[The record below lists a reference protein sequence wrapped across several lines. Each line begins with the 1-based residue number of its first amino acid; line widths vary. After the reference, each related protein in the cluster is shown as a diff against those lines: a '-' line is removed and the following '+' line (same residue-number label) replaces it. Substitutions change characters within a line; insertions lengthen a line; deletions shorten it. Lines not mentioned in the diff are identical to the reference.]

1 MFVICVLE
9 RDCYMVHENQWERY
23 EIYNGTTR
31 AVDHGRWDLMLL
43 PFEYVLVGANHVKG
57 AM

>member
-23 EIYNGTTR
+23 EIYDGTTR
-31 AVDHGRWDLMLL
+31 AVDHGRWDLTWLSL
-43 PFEYVLVGANHVKG
+43 SV
-57 AM
+57 